1 MKKGLLIILILSSLM
16 LEPVH
21 SYGSNAM
28 DNNGSFEFLEQ
39 QSMYKPL

>member
-21 SYGSNAM
+21 SYGPNVI
-28 DNNGSFEFLEQ
+28 DNCDFGMKRGN
-39 QSMYKPL
+39 P